1 VSEKRP
7 PEPDE
12 SKVIEL
18 SEATPEPSLPA
29 GPPPP
34 LPKLFANVEPSQ
46 PGEDSDEDETFLSA
60 LWSYE
65 TYEQVA
71 RKVLRAGTEV
81 AREGYQRHDAAVV
94 VIALLLIIGGGFL
107 HRRMLSPPLQ
117 TFDAHGLYFRR
128 TAHWLPPEPVP
139 PAPPRLVRTADPPP
153 KKPADALPYHVEFTS
168 SLDANVRLEVL
179 IEARPTWSNI
189 VTGLDLERRNRY
201 GELYASDG
209 GRTRSIAGHDWLR
222 TSYRYAFAA
231 EKGDEP
237 RIGRA
242 VEYATVDRDQLYA
255 VTFHGSPSQIDYLE
269 EKLAPSLRVASKTGV
284 PLLPQNRVSQV
295 RAPAAVKGAAA
306 ATVMVVVADLVEGR
320 LTAVGGGSGVV
331 VSADGSIVTNYH
343 VVHDKGGRLHD
354 VFVIGRFVAEGKPPQ
369 LVCAGRP
376 NRSKL
381 DPSAD
386 LALIKCDMDLDG
398 RAWTPGRDGGWK
410 PVTAPS
416 TEEVG
421 LGQRLWVLGYPDVG
435 GGGITF
441 SQGLVD
447 GWTGEEESLAR
458 DFIKTDASITHGN
471 SGGPVVDDQGR
482 PVGVATA
489 FRLRVTNTGQ
499 TIETAKVGLVR
510 PWPALGQAI
519 AIARTGWTPVEGKQS
534 FELEPD
540 SVEVPAEGVLIS
552 TKIVDAANQQPVPN
566 ATLMVLRAGIS
577 SDQIDVNRVDDQVIA
592 WGRANAEGDVHLKQP
607 VPAPGTYTVVVV
619 ARGYA
624 PLLGDGA
631 LQLGETTPEYWDPW
645 GQVAIEASP

>member
-1 VSEKRP
+1 
-7 PEPDE
+7 
-12 SKVIEL
+12 
-18 SEATPEPSLPA
+18 
-29 GPPPP
+29 
-34 LPKLFANVEPSQ
+34 
-46 PGEDSDEDETFLSA
+46 
-60 LWSYE
+60 
-65 TYEQVA
+65 
-71 RKVLRAGTEV
+71 
-81 AREGYQRHDAAVV
+81 
-94 VIALLLIIGGGFL
+94 
-107 HRRMLSPPLQ
+107 
-117 TFDAHGLYFRR
+117 
-128 TAHWLPPEPVP
+128 
-139 PAPPRLVRTADPPP
+139 
-153 KKPADALPYHVEFTS
+153 
-168 SLDANVRLEVL
+168 
-179 IEARPTWSNI
+179 
-189 VTGLDLERRNRY
+189 
-201 GELYASDG
+201 
-209 GRTRSIAGHDWLR
+209 
-222 TSYRYAFAA
+222 
-231 EKGDEP
+231 
-237 RIGRA
+237 
-242 VEYATVDRDQLYA
+242 
-255 VTFHGSPSQIDYLE
+255 
-269 EKLAPSLRVASKTGV
+269 
-284 PLLPQNRVSQV
+284 V
-295 RAPAAVKGAAA
+295 RAPAAVKGVAA
-306 ATVMVVVADLVEGR
+306 ATVMVLVADVVEGR
-320 LTAVGGGSGVV
+320 LNAVGGGSGVV

-354 VFVIGRFVAEGKPPQ
+354 VFVIGRFVGEGKPPQ

-381 DPSAD
+381 DPTSD

-410 PVTAPS
+410 PIAAPS

-471 SGGPVVDDQGR
+471 SGGPVVDDEGR

-489 FRLRVTNTGQ
+489 FRLRITNTGQ
-499 TIETAKVGLVR
+499 AIETAKVGLVR

-519 AIARTGWTPVEGKQS
+519 AIARTGWTPAEGKQS

-552 TKIVDAANQQPVPN
+552 TKIVDAANQGPVPG

-577 SDQIDVNRVDDQVIA
+577 SDEIDVNRVDDQVIA
-592 WGRANAEGDVHLKQP
+592 WGRSNAEGDVHLKQP

-631 LQLGETTPEYWDPW
+631 LQLGEATPEYWDPW

>member
-1 VSEKRP
+1 VIWKRKKKAD
-7 PEPDE
+7 PDE
-12 SKVIEL
+12 SAEIVVIPGE
-18 SEATPEPSLPA
+18 ERTPVPP

-34 LPKLFANVEPSQ
+34 LPELFANSASQ
-46 PGEDSDEDETFLSA
+46 GEASDEEEPFLSA

-94 VIALLLIIGGGFL
+94 VIALLLVVGAGLL
-107 HRRMLSPPLQ
+107 HRVMLRPPMQ
-117 TFDAHGLYFRR
+117 DFEAHGLHFRR
-128 TAHWLPPEPVP
+128 TVHWLAPEPVP
-139 PAPPRLVRTADPPP
+139 PAPPRLLRAAEPPP
-153 KKPADALPYHVEFTS
+153 RKGPDELPYHVEFTS
-168 SLDANVRLEVL
+168 SLDSAVRLEVL
-179 IEARPTWSNI
+179 VETRPLWSNI

-201 GELYASDG
+201 GELYTSDG
-209 GRTRSIAGHDWLR
+209 GHTTSIAGHDWLR

-255 VTFHGSPSQIDYLE
+255 VTFHGTPDQIDYLE
-269 EKLAPSLRVASKTGV
+269 ERIVPTLRVASKTGV

-295 RAPAAVKGAAA
+295 RAPRAVRGAAA
-306 ATVMVVVADLVEGR
+306 STVMVVVADLRDGR

-331 VSADGSIVTNYH
+331 VSPDGSIVTNYH

-354 VFVIGRFVAEGKPPQ
+354 VFVIGRFVAEGKAPQ

-376 NRSKL
+376 SRSKL
-381 DPSAD
+381 DAAAD

-398 RAWTPGRDGGWK
+398 RAWTPARDAAWK
-410 PVTAPS
+410 PIGKPPDA
-416 TEEVG
+416 EVG

-435 GGGITF
+435 GGGITY

-447 GWTGEEESLAR
+447 GWTGEEQTLAR

-471 SGGPVVDDQGR
+471 SGGPVVDDEGH

-489 FRLRVTNTGQ
+489 FRIRVTNTGE

-510 PWPALGQAI
+510 PWAAFGQAI
-519 AIARTGWTPVEGKQS
+519 AIARTGWIPAEGKTS
-534 FELEPD
+534 FAVEPEA
-540 SVEVPAEGVLIS
+540 VEVPPEGVLIS
-552 TKIVDAANQQPVPN
+552 TKIVDAANQQPVAA

-577 SDQIDVNRVDDQVIA
+577 SDEVDINRVDDQVVA
-592 WGRANAEGDVHLKQP
+592 WGRSNAEGEVHLKQP

-631 LQLGETTPEYWDPW
+631 LQLSETTPEYWDPW